1 MKWAALF
8 ASLSW
13 ISLTSAAAIIVPRVE
28 IRQAA
33 NDTENQLSGACRPVT
48 FIFAR
53 GTGESGNVGTDVGA
67 PLIADLR
74 AALGTANIAAQG
86 VDYAADVL
94 GYLEGGDPAGSKTM
108 ASLINQA
115 ASQCPST
122 QIAIGG
128 YSQGAQL
135 VHNAASM
142 LSATV
147 TARIAA
153 VVLFGDPDRVGRST
167 LPPVGTVPAANVDS
181 FCHNE
186 DIICTG
192 SGGATQHL
200 NYNLDAPAASSFIVA
215 RV

>member
-1 MKWAALF
+1 MKWTALF

-13 ISLTSAAAIIVPRVE
+13 VSLTSAVAVSMPSVE
-28 IRQAA
+28 IRQTA
-33 NDTENQLSGACRPVT
+33 NDTENQLSGVHLCPR
-48 FIFAR
+48 
-53 GTGESGNVGTDVGA
+53 TGESGNVGTDVGA
-67 PLIADLR
+67 PLIANLR

-94 GYLEGGDPAGSKTM
+94 GGDPAGSKTM

-142 LSATV
+142 LSAAT

-167 LPPVGTVPAANVDS
+167 LPPVGTVPAAKVDS
-181 FCHNE
+181 DCHND

-200 NYNLDAPAASSFIVA
+200 NYNLDTPAASSFIVA